1 VSRKSLGAGPGPGS
15 RHPPQRTVKFQQEE
29 KFMCRLQTKNTLLRA
44 AICSVPIAL
53 FSSTALAQEN
63 AWAFDLSAYLW
74 ATDTGVTAD
83 TPFGE
88 VNSDLS
94 FSDALKDLDFAFMG
108 TAEARN
114 GPWGIIGDLLYFK
127 LTSEGSPPGPVFSGV
142 TVENEM
148 TVLTGYL
155 AYRVYETA
163 DVALDL
169 GAGFR
174 AFWADVDIDLSGNL
188 SESFGQSKNWV
199 DPIVAARLGVAFSD
213 QWFGSLSLD
222 GGGTSDTSNW
232 QALATVGYSF
242 NENWSVLG
250 GWRYLEAE
258 WDTDQGKSSL
268 DFSGP
273 IMGVT
278 YGF

>member
-1 VSRKSLGAGPGPGS
+1 
-15 RHPPQRTVKFQQEE
+15 
-29 KFMCRLQTKNTLLRA
+29 MCRLQTKNTLLRA
-44 AICSVPIAL
+44 VICSVPIAL
-53 FSSTALAQEN
+53 FSSTALAEQN
-63 AWAFDLSAYLW
+63 AWTFDLFAYLW

-88 VNSDLS
+88 VNSELS

-114 GPWGIIGDLLYFK
+114 GPWGLIGDLLYLK
-127 LTSEGSPPGPVFSGV
+127 LTSKGSPPGPVFSGV
-142 TVENEM
+142 AVETEM

-155 AYRVYETA
+155 AYRVYEDTN
-163 DVALDL
+163 VALDL

-174 AFWADVDIDLSGNL
+174 AFWTDLDIDLSGNL

-232 QALATVGYSF
+232 QALATIGYSF
-242 NENWSVLG
+242 NEKWSVQA

-258 WDTDQGKSSL
+258 WDTKQGKSSL